1 MAQSSA
7 VSSGE
12 LATATQYNNLRD
24 DVLSVTTGHLHDGS
38 NGRNDGAFNLNVAG
52 LPLTLENTT
61 DGVSNQILLLRGDN
75 ATRADNDEIY
85 ITLSM
90 DDDGGN
96 STEFVRLSALATD
109 VSDTTEDGQF
119 DIDVMIAGTLTKVA
133 HFNASGLDLAA
144 SDSLSVNGTNILA
157 DSAGTMTLSN
167 IDALDATTEA
177 TIEAAIDTSANLTS
191 IQGLTVT
198 LADAG
203 ADAIFGWDDTAGA
216 YENLTQAEVLAVIGT
231 ASPTAQGVVE
241 LATAAETDTG
251 TSTALAVSPDGLA
264 GSNLGEKVVQ
274 LYVIERATDCATG
287 DGKIDFVVPSSM
299 TGMDLVEVH
308 AECITAG
315 TTGTMDIQIHNATD
329 TADMLSTKLTID
341 SAETGSDTAATA
353 AVINT
358 AADDVATFDVLRI
371 DIDAVHTTA
380 AKGLYVTMI
389 FRLP

>member
-1 MAQSSA
+1 MANSST

-12 LATATQYNNLRD
+12 LATAAQYNNLRD

-38 NGRNDGAFNLNVAG
+38 NGRNDGAFNLNVGG

-119 DIDVMIAGTLTKVA
+119 DIDVMIAGTLTTVA

-144 SDSLSVNGTNILA
+144 SDTLSVNGTNILS

-177 TIEAAIDTSANLTS
+177 TIEAAIDTGANLTS

-216 YENLTQAEVLAVIGT
+216 YENLTAAEAAAAAGLGTSDSPTFAGLTLNGNLSMGDDDLIVRDVNAGLT
-231 ASPTAQGVVE
+231 ASTTQTQGQGALTAEINEVATVANASDTVTLPTAAAGLHITVINNGANTLQIFPASGDNLGAGADTATT
-241 LATAAETDTG
+241 LAAGSEAVFIAYDATNWEQDPGAGGSGPSQATQSALKAET
-251 TSTALAVSPDGLA
+251 
-264 GSNLGEKVVQ
+264 N
-274 LYVIERATDCATG
+274 
-287 DGKIDFVVPSSM
+287 
-299 TGMDLVEVH
+299 
-308 AECITAG
+308 
-315 TTGTMDIQIHNATD
+315 
-329 TADMLSTKLTID
+329 
-341 SAETGSDTAATA
+341 
-353 AVINT
+353 
-358 AADDVATFDVLRI
+358 
-371 DIDAVHTTA
+371 
-380 AKGLYVTMI
+380 
-389 FRLP
+389 